1 MPDEC
6 DELVTILSLA
16 SWRLLTMCLFR
27 LGTLHSLLNQTN
39 TLNMIK
45 IKSKLCAL
53 VLTAGSLAISAG
65 AANAQNANYAP
76 GDLVLF
82 FQKEGNTN
90 TLYANLGASTTYRGS
105 ATGPDVANI
114 LNIININTQLNEA
127 FGASWASDTS
137 LYAGIAGVWGT
148 SSTNVGLSS
157 GDPHRTLYVSAS
169 RTAVGTIGSAESS
182 GYTVNTDSGM
192 SNGANG
198 ITAMNNVLET
208 QYTTAATVSPTSVST
223 IDDQNPISAGLQGA
237 GFSIFGAGVQQ
248 QGTAGVFASNFGD
261 AGSTEFALD
270 LFRIQA
276 RNNISGQVG
285 NGETNRLGTYE
296 GTFTVGTDGS
306 VSFTAVPEPS
316 TYALIALTGILYF
329 FVNKRRKLN
338 S

>member
-1 MPDEC
+1 MK
-6 DELVTILSLA
+6 
-16 SWRLLTMCLFR
+16 
-27 LGTLHSLLNQTN
+27 
-39 TLNMIK
+39 K
-45 IKSKLCAL
+45 IKSKLCAW

-65 AANAQNANYAP
+65 AASAQNANYAP

-82 FQKEGNTN
+82 FQKEGSIN
-90 TLYANLGASTTYRGS
+90 TLYANLGASTTFYRGS

-148 SSTNVGLSS
+148 DPLNSTGLLN

-169 RTAVGTIGSAESS
+169 RTAVGTIGAAESS
-182 GYTVNTDSGM
+182 AYNVATSTGM
-192 SNGANG
+192 TNAANG

-208 QYTTAATVSPTSVST
+208 QHLTAVAVSLTANST

-237 GFSIFGAGVQQ
+237 AFSVFGGGVQQ
-248 QGTAGVFASNFGD
+248 QGTAGVFASNFGG

-276 RNNISGQVG
+276 RNNVSGQVG
-285 NGETNRLGTYE
+285 SGETNRLGTYE

-316 TYALIALTGILYF
+316 TYALIALTGMLYF
-329 FVNKRRKLN
+329 FVNKRRKIN

>member
-1 MPDEC
+1 
-6 DELVTILSLA
+6 
-16 SWRLLTMCLFR
+16 MC
-27 LGTLHSLLNQTN
+27 
-39 TLNMIK
+39 
-45 IKSKLCAL
+45 AW

-65 AANAQNANYAP
+65 AASAQNANYAP

-82 FQKEGNTN
+82 FQKEGSTN

-114 LNIININTQLNEA
+114 LNIININTQLNDA

-148 SSTNVGLSS
+148 SSTNAGLFN

-182 GYTVNTDSGM
+182 GYTVNTDAGM

-198 ITAMNNVLET
+198 ITAMNFVLET
-208 QYTTAATVSPTSVST
+208 QYTTAVAVSPTSVSA
-223 IDDQNPISAGLQGA
+223 IDDQNPFAGAGLQGA
-237 GFSIFGAGVQQ
+237 GFSIFGGGVQQ

-276 RNNISGQVG
+276 RNNVSSQVG
-285 NGETNRLGTYE
+285 NGQTNRLGTYE

-316 TYALIALTGILYF
+316 TYALIALTGLLYF